1 MKKFIIE
8 YKEELV
14 MMFLAFVG
22 SSMFGIFALSHLY
35 GAMNVLLSIFLGLL
49 VIALAGLLYYK
60 YLAHRVSAFTLT
72 QMKKKLSIKLSK
84 MNKPTIRKKKTLA
97 N

>member
-60 YLAHRVSAFTLT
+60 YLANRVYTFTLT
-72 QMKKKLSIKLSK
+72 QMKKLSTKLSK
-84 MNKPTIRKKKTLA
+84 MNKPSIRKKKTLA